1 MERENGLAY
10 ASDEVQRVLRR
21 KGRKSI
27 RSVLTRNAVKA
38 FFARYNLADP
48 VLDAVAAK
56 ASSVHMLKRGDECFQ
71 LDERRIYLLI
81 SGCVREELHNAT
93 ATVRIWG
100 RGTLFGDWTGQLHQ
114 SSGTVLSQQ
123 ARGVSLGV
131 EDVRRIGRSH
141 PELFLALG
149 AATQRRLH
157 LTEEVYGASGRTVT
171 ARVADLLMYLASEDG
186 LTHVEGPTQ
195 ADIAD
200 ALGVSRAAVENAIA
214 ALRRYGILGST
225 RRVRFYEI
233 EQVATVLTPDEWQQ
247 IV

>member
-10 ASDEVQRVLRR
+10 ASEEVQRVLRR
-21 KGRKSI
+21 GGRRSI
-27 RSVLTRNAVKA
+27 RSVLARQVIRA
-38 FFARYNLADP
+38 FFARYELADP

-56 ASSVHMLKRGDECFQ
+56 ASRVHMLKRGDECFQ
-71 LDERRIYLLI
+71 LDERRIYLLVN
-81 SGCVREELHNAT
+81 GCVREELHGVPAT
-93 ATVRIWG
+93 ARIWG
-100 RGTLFGDWTGQLHQ
+100 RGTLFGDWTGQFHR

-157 LTEEVYGASGRTVT
+157 LTDAIYGASGRTVSW
-171 ARVADLLMYLASEDG
+171 RVTELLWYLASEDG
-186 LTHVEGPTQ
+186 GTHVEGPTQ

-214 ALRRYGILGST
+214 GLRRSGILGRA

-233 EQVATVLTPDEWQQ
+233 ERPAPGPMTDDGKGLF
-247 IV
+247 